1 MKKYVTTVF
10 TFIVLLGVCSCAS
23 KLPDNPIVFSEGVYN
38 EKAATITDG
47 ESTYI
52 FLGAAD
58 GTEKD
63 ECIGYLD
70 LGEGK
75 TREYIYTVK
84 GQPDKLIAV
93 LDAGCKEYSVYEK
106 YDSEE

>member
-38 EKAATITDG
+38 
-47 ESTYI
+47 
-52 FLGAAD
+52 
-58 GTEKD
+58 